1 MQLVTYIQQA
11 RIKVGYEQW
20 LFLFLNMKY
29 DMDAVFIWIMLC
41 GKLIS
46 VIVIEL
52 LLIVG
57 VDIGMH
63 LYPCIVLGNH
73 MYDRLE
79 RA

>member
-1 MQLVTYIQQA
+1 
-11 RIKVGYEQW
+11 
-20 LFLFLNMKY
+20 MKF

-52 LLIVG
+52 LLIVD